1 MRPAT
6 CLILAAVAAATV
18 GCGPSAKKT
27 TDPDDLPLLG
37 TKPFSF
43 LPKPEF
49 TLTDTR
55 GQPYDFRKKTDGK
68 IALLYFG
75 YTYCPDTCPLMMA
88 TLAAALKEVSPEVR
102 SQVRTVFV
110 TVDPERDTADRLR
123 SWLGSFDTSFVG
135 LRGPMAV
142 VDSLVGIYG
151 FPPAKKTS
159 SGDGYEVSHPAI
171 VYAFTPDNKGRVMY
185 ESGTKKAQ
193 WVHDLDL
200 IAHHQ
205 WHASADTDIAG
216 ATPAAMAAAAAA
228 RAATSDVRVLAAYA
242 PAPPAGA
249 TTMAV
254 YLTLLNEG
262 TAADTLLGLDSD
274 VSSMGSLHETTHT
287 GNMDHMTP
295 VAAIALPPGDT
306 VRLAPGGF
314 HGMLQALTRTPK
326 KGDTLHLTLRLA
338 HAGKLQVPARVVS
351 YADLVR

>member
-6 CLILAAVAAATV
+6 CLILAAVATATV
-18 GCGPSAKKT
+18 GCGPTAKKT

-37 TKPFSF
+37 TKPYSF

-55 GQPYDFRKKTDGK
+55 GQPYDFRKETDGK

-88 TLAAALKEVSPEVR
+88 TLGAALKEVSPEVR
-102 SQVRTVFV
+102 NDVRLVFV
-110 TVDPERDTADRLR
+110 SVDPERDTPERLK
-123 SWLGSFDTSFVG
+123 SWLGSFDTAFVG
-135 LRGPMAV
+135 LRGPMPK
-142 VDSLVGIYG
+142 VDSLMAIYG
-151 FPPAKKTS
+151 FAPAKKTS
-159 SGDGYEVSHPAI
+159 VGDGYVVSHPALI
-171 VYAFTPDNKGRVMY
+171 YAFTPDNKGRVMY
-185 ESGTKKAQ
+185 GSDTKKAE

-200 IAHHQ
+200 IAAHH
-205 WHASADTDIAG
+205 WTTSTDTAG

-228 RAATSDVRVLAAYA
+228 RAATSDVHVLAAYA

-274 VSSMGSLHETTHT
+274 VSSMGSLHKTTHT
-287 GNMDHMTP
+287 GNVDQMTP

-314 HGMLQALTRTPK
+314 HGMLEALTRTPK